1 MEFDAVPSCLR
12 RPALGGTTETLKT
25 FVKQVP
31 VDNFGVQNVTSVTLK
46 HCLDSRVLIFY
57 RGSS

>member
-1 MEFDAVPSCLR
+1 MPGGGEPAGLAFWRLGWRCKGFEGLVR
-12 RPALGGTTETLKT
+12 R
-25 FVKQVP
+25 VP
-31 VDNFGVQNVTSVTLK
+31 VDNFVVQNVTSVTLK